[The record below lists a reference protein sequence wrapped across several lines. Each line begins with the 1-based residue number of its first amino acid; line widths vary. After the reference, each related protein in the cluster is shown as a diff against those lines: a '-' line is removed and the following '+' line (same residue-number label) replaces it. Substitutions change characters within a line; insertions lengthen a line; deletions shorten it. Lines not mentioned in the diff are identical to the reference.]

1 MMTALFEKL
10 GIRFFGLSTF
20 IVYGAVVAFFSLTPV
35 DEGFINVWD
44 KLLHFACYGM
54 FALIAWSSATRAKTF
69 YLLCAVVIAYSALM
83 EVGQSFVPGRM
94 MSGLDIF
101 ANALGVAAVAVL
113 YVLYR
118 RWFLAKP

>member
-1 MMTALFEKL
+1 MKVLFERL
-10 GIRFFGLSTF
+10 GLSIFGLPVL
-20 IVYGAVVAFFSLTPV
+20 IAYGFFVAFFSLTPV
-35 DEGFINVWD
+35 DAGVINVWD
-44 KLLHFACYGM
+44 KLLHFACYGL
-54 FALIAWSSATRAKTF
+54 FALIAWWTATRAKTF

-94 MSGLDIF
+94 MSGLDIV

>member
-1 MMTALFEKL
+1 MFKKI
-10 GIRFFGLSTF
+10 GINPLILLMF
-20 IVYGAVVAFFSLTPV
+20 VAYGIAVAFYSLTPV
-35 DEGFINVWD
+35 DARFVSIWD
-44 KLLHFACYGM
+44 KLLHFGCYGV
-54 FALIAWSSATRAKTF
+54 FTLIAWWSATRDKTF

-94 MSGLDIF
+94 MSGLDIV

-113 YVLYR
+113 YVFYR

>member
-1 MMTALFEKL
+1 MLEKL
-10 GIRFFGLSTF
+10 GVNFLSISSIFG
-20 IVYGAVVAFFSLTPV
+20 YGAAVAFFSLTPV
-35 DEGFINVWD
+35 DEVFVSIWD
-44 KLLHFACYGM
+44 KLLHFGCYGM
-54 FALIAWSSATRAKTF
+54 FALIAWWSATRDKTF
-69 YLLCAVVIAYSALM
+69 YVLCAVVIAYSALM

-94 MSGLDIF
+94 MSGLDIV